1 MKPTMQTA
9 VDIAI
14 GRILKT
20 YSLMWDD
27 RKAEEARAR
36 VSDYLQTLFAGG
48 ETDEER
54 LAVCGLVYLR
64 EKEGR
69 SNPVREGFS
78 GL

>member
-1 MKPTMQTA
+1 MNNP

-14 GRILKT
+14 QRILKT
-20 YSLMWDD
+20 YALIWDEH
-27 RKAEEARAR
+27 KAEEARTR
-36 VSDYLQTLFAGG
+36 VIDYLQTLFAGG
-48 ETDEER
+48 ETSEER

-78 GL
+78 GM